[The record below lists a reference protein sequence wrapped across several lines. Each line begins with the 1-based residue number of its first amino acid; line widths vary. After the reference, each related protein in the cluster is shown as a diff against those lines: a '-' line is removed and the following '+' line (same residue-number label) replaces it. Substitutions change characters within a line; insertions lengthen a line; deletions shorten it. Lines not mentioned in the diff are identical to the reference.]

1 MKKRGCELY
10 YTPKNIFLSYI
21 KKRRESQILRMC
33 HKIIKHKTHG
43 RRTIYI
49 KILLVWYIKEYIGIV
64 MQVHINFTF
73 SYFPF
78 YYTCGR
84 FRFSFLYI
92 IHCCCCCWVT
102 GRYVKKT
109 KNWAHKI
116 LNDAGC
122 WI

>member
-1 MKKRGCELY
+1 MVMG
-10 YTPKNIFLSYI
+10 IV
-21 KKRRESQILRMC
+21 
-33 HKIIKHKTHG
+33 

-84 FRFSFLYI
+84 FLFSFLLHYTLLYRA
-92 IHCCCCCWVT
+92 VVSFSNAGALVDT
-102 GRYVKKT
+102 PGRYATKT
-109 KNWAHKI
+109 KKK
-116 LNDAGC
+116 LDT
-122 WI
+122 

>member
-1 MKKRGCELY
+1 MVMG
-10 YTPKNIFLSYI
+10 IV
-21 KKRRESQILRMC
+21 
-33 HKIIKHKTHG
+33 

-84 FRFSFLYI
+84 FLLAFFTLYI
-92 IHCCCCCWVT
+92 VVVVVVSLAMLGWLLVAML
-102 GRYVKKT
+102 RKQE
-109 KNWAHKI
+109 KI
-116 LNDAGC
+116 GY
-122 WI
+122 IKF